1 MASPDGLAPPLTAG
15 LPDFID
21 HPRQPG
27 VAHMRFILMALSVA
41 LLASSP
47 AGAAVA
53 DDADN
58 DTTSVAQCEELPHS
72 VSVREMAWSD
82 TTAICREMMRV
93 MDGVRHKDITQL
105 EKLVSM
111 LQRQGYKKEN
121 IQVAKEM
128 VEIIRLRGLYDKPDR
143 WLGTYNV
150 IYKSW
155 AAFHGVVGPGQ
166 VVSFLRAAGPDAA
179 KGLSDDGLTTMIILM
194 KQVYQSGG

>member
-1 MASPDGLAPPLTAG
+1 
-15 LPDFID
+15 
-21 HPRQPG
+21 
-27 VAHMRFILMALSVA
+27 VRFILMALSVA

-47 AGAAVA
+47 ARAAVA

-58 DTTSVAQCEELPHS
+58 DTTPVAQCEELPHS

-82 TTAICREMMRV
+82 TTAVCREMMRV

-155 AAFHGVVGPGQ
+155 TAFHGVVGPGQ